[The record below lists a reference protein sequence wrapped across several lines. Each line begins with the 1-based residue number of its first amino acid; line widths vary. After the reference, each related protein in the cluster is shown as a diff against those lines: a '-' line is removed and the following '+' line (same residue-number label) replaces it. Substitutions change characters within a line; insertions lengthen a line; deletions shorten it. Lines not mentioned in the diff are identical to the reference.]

1 VLQLWLRAVHSDDLG
16 ETSPVQPERLR
27 SAAGLAVRALKV
39 LSNADRL
46 LLLFELSQG
55 EMCVSELE
63 KTLDIRQPMLSQKL
77 AALRADGVVKTRR
90 EGNRIFYSVVDPKVM
105 HLLKVLYNVY
115 FLKE

>member
-1 VLQLWLRAVHSDDLG
+1 MIWARQALSNPSDPAAHPLDLLSAHS
-16 ETSPVQPERLR
+16 
-27 SAAGLAVRALKV
+27 KV

-105 HLLKVLYNVY
+105 HLL
-115 FLKE
+115 